1 MTNVP
6 PWPALP
12 MCIYFPCGVCIGFS
26 FLKGAYSLGDG
37 QDLVPRHPSVGGGVH
52 WSSWG
57 VLRGYREMVS
67 EEMLPRID
75 VGQGSLSSCRAWKET
90 GKHRGLAG
98 HEKGCPERKQARQ
111 IITEGCCGELM
122 SSICLETEAGRQ
134 RLGDRRPWLV
144 ALCQWGRW
152 AAGLGTAAGT

>member
-1 MTNVP
+1 MCLPGQPCPCAFTSHVGFASDSAPPRVP
-6 PWPALP
+6 VPWVMARTWCP
-12 MCIYFPCGVCIGFS
+12 
-26 FLKGAYSLGDG
+26 D
-37 QDLVPRHPSVGGGVH
+37 
-52 WSSWG
+52 
-57 VLRGYREMVS
+57 VLRWEVGYTGLLGASCMGIERGS
-67 EEMLPRID
+67 LRRCSPRKD
-75 VGQGSLSSCRAWKET
+75 VGQGSLLSCRAWKET

-134 RLGDRRPWLV
+134 RLGGRRPWLV
-144 ALCQWGRW
+144 APCQWGRW